1 MTGLRWFC
9 AIFVVPVVLAAS
21 PACAACDCRQVRNIV
36 RAGVETVNEHT
47 SEVGGTI
54 AQTILDGVAQL
65 SGYSLRATEAQK
77 RVVEAAQI
85 NAVSREKQLARG
97 LAESGRYDPAASA
110 CLDLSGIFSIGQ
122 SGGGV
127 GLSGRDITNASRN
140 WSYGN
145 EDIGKPVAK
154 GGLSVAN
161 AIITDRDRF
170 KGVGGFADPTSD
182 ARLLTDAMT
191 LDTSRKEI
199 AGAHIRLVNNIVDPI
214 PAKPITALEGKTPAG
229 RAQIAA
235 RQVDASRRSAAHAI
249 ISYLGDL
256 VTPTGSAELADW
268 ARKAAPQGYPYA
280 IGEAVSQLQAIDI
293 FVRSRF
299 ANAKWHQQLA
309 QMSPDAVQ
317 REQLLATV
325 LTQQIEWMRF
335 DLERRN
341 AVAIAALLSSV
352 LDARDAGTTN
362 IPLAPVAGH

>member
-1 MTGLRWFC
+1 MTGLRWSC
-9 AIFVVPVVLAAS
+9 ALFVVSGVLAAS

-36 RAGVETVNEHT
+36 GAGVETVNEHT

-77 RVVEAAQI
+77 RVMEAAQI

-145 EDIGKPVAK
+145 EDIGKPVAQ

-214 PAKPITALEGKTPAG
+214 PAKPITALEGK
-229 RAQIAA
+229 
-235 RQVDASRRSAAHAI
+235 
-249 ISYLGDL
+249 
-256 VTPTGSAELADW
+256 TPTGSAELADW

-352 LDARDAGTTN
+352 LDPRDAGTTN